1 MNYEIILKK
10 FPDIG
15 RNIQKIKYLIYSMGG
30 FDTDVKIDFD
40 VDINNVTGEVYTLS
54 IYVGESFEFDGM
66 IRDLFTI
73 LKETDDK
80 MSKVFKRIKFNERLN
95 IDKSYV
101 NTFLGGMIGEINYKS
116 MDGVLTYEVHY
127 LIEI

>member
-1 MNYEIILKK
+1 MNYENILKK

-66 IRDLFTI
+66 IRDLFTV

-80 MSKVFKRIKFNERLN
+80 MSRVFKRIKFNERLN

>member
-1 MNYEIILKK
+1 MNYENILKK

-40 VDINNVTGEVYTLS
+40 IDIDNSTGEVYTLS
-54 IYVGESFEFDGM
+54 IYIGESFEFDGM
-66 IRDLFTI
+66 IRDLFTV

-80 MSKVFKRIKFNERLN
+80 MSKVFKRIKLNERLN

>member
-1 MNYEIILKK
+1 MNYENLQKK
-10 FPDIG
+10 FPDIA
-15 RNIQKIKYLIYSMGG
+15 RNLQKIKYLIYSMGG

-40 VDINNVTGEVYTLS
+40 IDIDNSTGEVYTLS
-54 IYVGESFEFDGM
+54 IYIGESFEFDGM

>member
-1 MNYEIILKK
+1 MNYENILKK